1 MNINK
6 ESAYLRGL
14 LEGYELDSNKKE
26 TKLFT
31 KILELIDEMA
41 DHITALEA
49 DNAELRE
56 YIEELD
62 QDLGEVEEEVFFAD
76 DECDGD
82 CDDCDC
88 EDCDGHDAGHAHD
101 EEHCCEDTP
110 LYLRASGS
118 DVHVEKRYLVSNDSF
133 IIPQQPVLPVSDA
146 VADCILLWHLKI
158 PDVRVPYH
166 ALRAPPVV

>member
-1 MNINK
+1 MRTAFRK
-6 ESAYLRGL
+6 TAYLFL
-14 LEGYELDSNKKE
+14 LVAMTL
-26 TKLFT
+26 L
-31 KILELIDEMA
+31 
-41 DHITALEA
+41 
-49 DNAELRE
+49 
-56 YIEELD
+56 
-62 QDLGEVEEEVFFAD
+62 LGEKVVPHHHCVGVWAECCAD
-76 DECDGD
+76 IGSVHFGYG
-82 CDDCDC
+82 DC

-158 PDVRVPYH
+158 PDIRVPYH

>member
-1 MNINK
+1 MRTAFRK
-6 ESAYLRGL
+6 TAYLFL
-14 LEGYELDSNKKE
+14 LVAMTL
-26 TKLFT
+26 L
-31 KILELIDEMA
+31 
-41 DHITALEA
+41 
-49 DNAELRE
+49 
-56 YIEELD
+56 
-62 QDLGEVEEEVFFAD
+62 LGEKVVPHHHCVGVWAECCAD
-76 DECDGD
+76 IEGVHFGYG
-82 CDDCDC
+82 DC

-158 PDVRVPYH
+158 PDIRVPYH

>member
-1 MNINK
+1 MRTAFRK
-6 ESAYLRGL
+6 TAYLVL
-14 LEGYELDSNKKE
+14 LVAMTL
-26 TKLFT
+26 L
-31 KILELIDEMA
+31 
-41 DHITALEA
+41 
-49 DNAELRE
+49 
-56 YIEELD
+56 
-62 QDLGEVEEEVFFAD
+62 LGEKVVPHHHCVGVWAECSAD
-76 DECDGD
+76 IESVHFGYG
-82 CDDCDC
+82 DC

-133 IIPQQPVLPVSDA
+133 IIPQQPVLPVNDA

>member
-1 MNINK
+1 MRTAFRK
-6 ESAYLRGL
+6 TAYLFLFVAMTL
-14 LEGYELDSNKKE
+14 L
-26 TKLFT
+26 
-31 KILELIDEMA
+31 
-41 DHITALEA
+41 
-49 DNAELRE
+49 
-56 YIEELD
+56 
-62 QDLGEVEEEVFFAD
+62 LGEKVVPHHHCVGVWAECCAD
-76 DECDGD
+76 IGSVHFGYG
-82 CDDCDC
+82 DC

-133 IIPQQPVLPVSDA
+133 IIPQQPVLPVNDA

>member
-1 MNINK
+1 MRTAFRK
-6 ESAYLRGL
+6 TAYLFL
-14 LEGYELDSNKKE
+14 LVAMTL
-26 TKLFT
+26 L
-31 KILELIDEMA
+31 
-41 DHITALEA
+41 
-49 DNAELRE
+49 
-56 YIEELD
+56 
-62 QDLGEVEEEVFFAD
+62 LGEKVVPHHHCVGVWAECCAD
-76 DECDGD
+76 IGSVHFGYG
-82 CDDCDC
+82 DC

-146 VADCILLWHLKI
+146 VAYCILLWHLKI
-158 PDVRVPYH
+158 PDIRVPYH

>member
-1 MNINK
+1 MRTAFRK
-6 ESAYLRGL
+6 TAYLFL
-14 LEGYELDSNKKE
+14 LVAMTL
-26 TKLFT
+26 L
-31 KILELIDEMA
+31 
-41 DHITALEA
+41 
-49 DNAELRE
+49 
-56 YIEELD
+56 
-62 QDLGEVEEEVFFAD
+62 LGEKVVPHHHCVGVWAECCAD
-76 DECDGD
+76 IESVHFGYG
-82 CDDCDC
+82 DC

-146 VADCILLWHLKI
+146 VADCILLWHLKS
-158 PDVRVPYH
+158 PDIRVPYH

>member
-1 MNINK
+1 MRTAFRK
-6 ESAYLRGL
+6 TAYLFL
-14 LEGYELDSNKKE
+14 LVAMTL
-26 TKLFT
+26 L
-31 KILELIDEMA
+31 
-41 DHITALEA
+41 
-49 DNAELRE
+49 
-56 YIEELD
+56 
-62 QDLGEVEEEVFFAD
+62 LGEKVVPHHHCVGVWAECCAD
-76 DECDGD
+76 IGSVHFGYG
-82 CDDCDC
+82 DC

-133 IIPQQPVLPVSDA
+133 IIPQQPVLPVNDA

>member
-1 MNINK
+1 MRTAFRK
-6 ESAYLRGL
+6 TAYLFL
-14 LEGYELDSNKKE
+14 LVAMTL
-26 TKLFT
+26 L
-31 KILELIDEMA
+31 
-41 DHITALEA
+41 
-49 DNAELRE
+49 
-56 YIEELD
+56 
-62 QDLGEVEEEVFFAD
+62 LGEKVVPHHHCVGVWAECCAD
-76 DECDGD
+76 IGSVHFGYG
-82 CDDCDC
+82 DC

-133 IIPQQPVLPVSDA
+133 IIPQQPVLPVNDA

-158 PDVRVPYH
+158 PDIRVPYH

>member
-1 MNINK
+1 MRTAFRK
-6 ESAYLRGL
+6 TAYLFL
-14 LEGYELDSNKKE
+14 LVAMTL
-26 TKLFT
+26 L
-31 KILELIDEMA
+31 
-41 DHITALEA
+41 
-49 DNAELRE
+49 
-56 YIEELD
+56 
-62 QDLGEVEEEVFFAD
+62 LGEKVVPHHHCVGVWA
-76 DECDGD
+76 ECCVDIESVHFGYG
-82 CDDCDC
+82 DC

-158 PDVRVPYH
+158 PDIRVPYH

>member
-1 MNINK
+1 MRTAFRK
-6 ESAYLRGL
+6 TAYLFL
-14 LEGYELDSNKKE
+14 LVAMTL
-26 TKLFT
+26 L
-31 KILELIDEMA
+31 
-41 DHITALEA
+41 
-49 DNAELRE
+49 
-56 YIEELD
+56 
-62 QDLGEVEEEVFFAD
+62 LGEKVVPHHHCVGVWAECCAD
-76 DECDGD
+76 IESVHFGYG
-82 CDDCDC
+82 DC

-133 IIPQQPVLPVSDA
+133 IIPQQPVLPVNDA

>member
-1 MNINK
+1 MRTAFRK
-6 ESAYLRGL
+6 TAYLFL
-14 LEGYELDSNKKE
+14 LVAMTL
-26 TKLFT
+26 L
-31 KILELIDEMA
+31 
-41 DHITALEA
+41 
-49 DNAELRE
+49 
-56 YIEELD
+56 
-62 QDLGEVEEEVFFAD
+62 LGEKVVPHHHCVGVWAECCAD
-76 DECDGD
+76 IGSVHFGYG
-82 CDDCDC
+82 DC

>member
-1 MNINK
+1 MRTAFRK
-6 ESAYLRGL
+6 TAYLFLFVAMTL
-14 LEGYELDSNKKE
+14 L
-26 TKLFT
+26 
-31 KILELIDEMA
+31 
-41 DHITALEA
+41 
-49 DNAELRE
+49 
-56 YIEELD
+56 
-62 QDLGEVEEEVFFAD
+62 LGEKVVPHHHCVGVWAECCAD
-76 DECDGD
+76 IGSVHFGYG
-82 CDDCDC
+82 DC

>member
-1 MNINK
+1 MRTAFRK
-6 ESAYLRGL
+6 TAYLFL
-14 LEGYELDSNKKE
+14 LVAMTL
-26 TKLFT
+26 L
-31 KILELIDEMA
+31 
-41 DHITALEA
+41 
-49 DNAELRE
+49 
-56 YIEELD
+56 
-62 QDLGEVEEEVFFAD
+62 LGEKVVPHHHCVGVWAECCAD
-76 DECDGD
+76 IGSVHFGYG
-82 CDDCDC
+82 DC

-158 PDVRVPYH
+158 PDIRVTYH

>member
-1 MNINK
+1 MRTAFRK
-6 ESAYLRGL
+6 TAYLVL
-14 LEGYELDSNKKE
+14 LVAMTL
-26 TKLFT
+26 L
-31 KILELIDEMA
+31 
-41 DHITALEA
+41 
-49 DNAELRE
+49 
-56 YIEELD
+56 
-62 QDLGEVEEEVFFAD
+62 LGEKVVPHHHCVGVWAECCAD
-76 DECDGD
+76 IGSVHFGYG
-82 CDDCDC
+82 DC